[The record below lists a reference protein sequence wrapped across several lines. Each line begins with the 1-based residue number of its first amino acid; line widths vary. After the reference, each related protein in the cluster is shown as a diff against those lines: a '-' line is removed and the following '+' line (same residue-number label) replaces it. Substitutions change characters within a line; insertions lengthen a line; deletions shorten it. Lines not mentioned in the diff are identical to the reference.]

1 MQSNSLNEGR
11 ATSQEEVG
19 LRQTSVLSSSRDTQ
33 TMKDEMAGKVLKR
46 GSKPKKSVRRRMAAL
61 IGENT
66 PLMTTQYRN
75 ITAEDVKKY
84 KLPKKYVG
92 KQITGCVVKV
102 KIGKVRVH

>member
-1 MQSNSLNEGR
+1 
-11 ATSQEEVG
+11 
-19 LRQTSVLSSSRDTQ
+19 
-33 TMKDEMAGKVLKR
+33 
-46 GSKPKKSVRRRMAAL
+46 MAAL
-61 IGENT
+61 IGDNT